1 MPLVPLP
8 LPDPGSP
15 DLSSPLGFLRWLGRA
30 QRRGQ
35 LLATLWC
42 TLELGSMAALPVAV
56 GRGVQA
62 VVDRDTRALLTAGL
76 LALLLSATQT
86 AMTVLVH
93 RQVVWNWIHAA
104 SQVRQLVARQAS
116 ALGGGLSRR
125 IATGEIV
132 AVSSGDVEK
141 IGWYVELTA
150 RLRGAVLAWLGVS
163 AVVLWRQPGLGLAV
177 LLGVPVLA
185 VAVWPLLG
193 PFERR
198 YTEQRAL
205 GGRASELAA
214 DTVAGLRVLRGI
226 GGEELFLRRYR
237 AASQRVRA
245 AAVRTARTW
254 AVMQA
259 QEVLLPG
266 LFVIGVTWYGARLAL
281 DGSIGVGE
289 LIAVYGATAFLAAP
303 LRVIGEAAHAW
314 SVARVSAGRAVKVLS
329 LTREG
334 GAAGGEGGGSS
345 DRVFADGVD
354 VPGGDGSGGAAEG
367 NGDETS
373 DPVFADGVEGADVP
387 GADGSGGAVDA
398 DGAGVAVGSSGVAE
412 LVRRAAR
419 SDLHDPVSGL
429 TVRAGRLT
437 AVVCG
442 DPDAA
447 GELAARLGGRPV
459 LAEGERAKP
468 SVRLG
473 GVALDG
479 VPLAAARAAVLV
491 HDKEPVLLSG
501 TLADLFDVPRSG
513 RVGPAEAL
521 AAARAQDALEAL
533 VEGSPECADDPM
545 AARITERGRSL
556 SGGQRQRLAL
566 ARALVADPPVLV
578 LDEPTSAVDA
588 HTEARIAAGLREL
601 RAGRTT
607 VVFATSPLLLDQAD
621 TVLLLQRGRVAATGT
636 HRELMAV
643 EPRYR
648 AVVTRDES
656 APPET
661 GAPEPVGAS
670 EPVGPGGPAGSAEV
684 PVGSVLPGGAE

>member
-8 LPDPGSP
+8 LSDPGSP
-15 DLSSPLGFLRWLGRA
+15 DLSSPRAFLRWLGRA
-30 QRRGQ
+30 QRRGR
-35 LLATLWC
+35 LLAVLWS
-42 TLELGSMAALPVAV
+42 TLELGAMAALPVAV

-62 VVDRDTRALLTAGL
+62 VVDRNTRALLAAGL
-76 LALLLSATQT
+76 LALLLSAVQT
-86 AMTVLVH
+86 AMTVLLH
-93 RQVVWNWIHAA
+93 RQVVWNWIQAA
-104 SQVRQLVARQAS
+104 SQIRQLVARQAS
-116 ALGGGLSRR
+116 ALGGGLGRR

-150 RLRGAVLAWLGVS
+150 RLYGAVLAWLGVS
-163 AVVLWRQPGLGLAV
+163 TVVLWRQPGLGLAV

-185 VAVWPLLG
+185 AAVWPLLG

-198 YTEQRAL
+198 YDEQRAL
-205 GGRASELAA
+205 GGKASELAA

-226 GGEELFLRRYR
+226 GGEELFLNRYR

-245 AAVRTARTW
+245 AAVRAARTW

-266 LFVIGVTWYGARLAL
+266 LFVVGVTWYGARLAL

-329 LTREG
+329 LARE
-334 GAAGGEGGGSS
+334 
-345 DRVFADGVD
+345 DG
-354 VPGGDGSGGAAEG
+354 PE
-367 NGDETS
+367 
-373 DPVFADGVEGADVP
+373 
-387 GADGSGGAVDA
+387 
-398 DGAGVAVGSSGVAE
+398 DGAEPAREAGAE
-412 LVRRAAR
+412 LLRRADR

-429 TVRAGRLT
+429 TARAGRLT

-459 LAEGERAKP
+459 PAEGQRPHP

-473 GVALDG
+473 GVELDG

-501 TLADLFDVPRSG
+501 TLAELFDVPRSG
-513 RVGPAEAL
+513 RVAPAEAL
-521 AAARAQDALEAL
+521 AAARAQDALDAL
-533 VEGSPECADDPM
+533 VDGSPECAGDPM

-566 ARALVADPPVLV
+566 ARSLVADPPVLV

-588 HTEARIAAGLREL
+588 HTESRIAAGLSAL
-601 RAGRTT
+601 RSGRTT
-607 VVFATSPLLLDQAD
+607 VVFATSPLLLDRAD
-621 TVLLLQRGRVAATGT
+621 TVLLLQHGRVAAAGT
-636 HRELMAV
+636 HRELMTG

-648 AVVTRDES
+648 AVVTRDEG
-656 APPET
+656 PP
-661 GAPEPVGAS
+661 GAPEPAGMTAAA
-670 EPVGPGGPAGSAEV
+670 GPGPAG
-684 PVGSVLPGGAE
+684 GAP

>member
-8 LPDPGSP
+8 LSDPGSP

-35 LLATLWC
+35 SLATLWC

-185 VAVWPLLG
+185 AAVWPLLG

-334 GAAGGEGGGSS
+334 GATGGGGDGAS
-345 DRVFADGVD
+345 DRVGAGGVD
-354 VPGGDGSGGAAEG
+354 VPGGAGS
-367 NGDETS
+367 D
-373 DPVFADGVEGADVP
+373 
-387 GADGSGGAVDA
+387 GAVDV
-398 DGAGVAVGSSGVAE
+398 DGAGVAAGSAGVAE

-479 VPLAAARAAVLV
+479 VPLAAVRAAVLV

-513 RVGPAEAL
+513 RIGPAEAL

-533 VEGSPECADDPM
+533 VEGSPECAGDPM

-636 HRELMAV
+636 HRELMAA

-661 GAPEPVGAS
+661 GAPEPVGA
-670 EPVGPGGPAGSAEV
+670 PGAVGPGGPAEAAEV
-684 PVGSVLPGGAE
+684 PVGSALPGGAE

>member
-15 DLSSPLGFLRWLGRA
+15 DLSSPRGFLRWLGRS
-30 QRRGQ
+30 QPRGR
-35 LLATLWC
+35 LLATLWS
-42 TLELGSMAALPVAV
+42 TLELGALAALPVAI

-62 VVDRDTRALLTAGL
+62 VVDRDTRALLAAGL
-76 LALLLSATQT
+76 LALLLSALQT

-93 RQVVWNWIHAA
+93 RRAVWNWIHAA

-150 RLRGAVLAWLGVS
+150 RLYGAVLAWLGVS
-163 AVVLWRQPGLGLAV
+163 AVVLWHRPGLGLAV

-185 VAVWPLLG
+185 AAVWPLLG

-205 GGRASELAA
+205 GGKASELAA

-314 SVARVSAGRAVKVLS
+314 SVARVSAGRAVKVLA
-329 LTREG
+329 LTREEG
-334 GAAGGEGGGSS
+334 LDEEGPDGDGASVSVGAGDGEG
-345 DRVFADGVD
+345 
-354 VPGGDGSGGAAEG
+354 
-367 NGDETS
+367 
-373 DPVFADGVEGADVP
+373 
-387 GADGSGGAVDA
+387 AV
-398 DGAGVAVGSSGVAE
+398 E
-412 LVRRAAR
+412 LVRRAGR

-429 TVRAGRLT
+429 TARAGRLT

-447 GELAARLGGRPV
+447 GELAARLGGRPA

-473 GVALDG
+473 GIALDA

-501 TLADLFDVPRSG
+501 TLAGLLDVPRSG
-513 RVGPAEAL
+513 RVEPAEAL
-521 AAARAQDALEAL
+521 AAARAEDALEAL
-533 VEGSPECADDPM
+533 VEGSPECAGDPM

-566 ARALVADPPVLV
+566 ARSLVADPPVLV

-588 HTEARIAAGLREL
+588 HTESRIAAGLREL

-607 VVFATSPLLLDQAD
+607 VVFATSPLLLDRAD
-621 TVLLLQRGRVAATGT
+621 TVLLLQQGRVAATGT
-636 HRELMAV
+636 HRELMAAD
-643 EPRYR
+643 PRYR
-648 AVVTRDES
+648 AVVTRDE
-656 APPET
+656 
-661 GAPEPVGAS
+661 GA
-670 EPVGPGGPAGSAEV
+670 
-684 PVGSVLPGGAE
+684 PGGAGAGEAGEAEVAVGSGGAQ

>member
-56 GRGVQA
+56 GCGVQA
-62 VVDRDTRALLTAGL
+62 VVDGDTRALLTAGL

-163 AVVLWRQPGLGLAV
+163 AVVLWRRPGLGLAV

-185 VAVWPLLG
+185 AAVWPLLA

-334 GAAGGEGGGSS
+334 GAAGG
-345 DRVFADGVD
+345 
-354 VPGGDGSGGAAEG
+354 GGDGASDRFLAEG
-367 NGDETS
+367 
-373 DPVFADGVEGADVP
+373 VDVP
-387 GADGSGGAVDA
+387 GADGSGGVVDA
-398 DGAGVAVGSSGVAE
+398 GGAGVAAGSAGAAE

-459 LAEGERAKP
+459 LAEGERAEP
-468 SVRLG
+468 SARLG
-473 GVALDG
+473 GIALDG

-513 RVGPAEAL
+513 RIGPAEAL

-533 VEGSPECADDPM
+533 AEGSPECAGDPM

-636 HRELMAV
+636 HRELMAA

-661 GAPEPVGAS
+661 GAPEPVGA
-670 EPVGPGGPAGSAEV
+670 PGAVGPGGPAGPAEV

>member
-8 LPDPGSP
+8 LPDPGNP
-15 DLSSPLGFLRWLGRA
+15 DLSSPRGFLRWLGRS
-30 QRRGQ
+30 QLRGR
-35 LLATLWC
+35 LLATLWS
-42 TLELGSMAALPVAV
+42 TLELGALAALPVAI

-62 VVDRDTRALLTAGL
+62 VVDRDTRALLAAGL
-76 LALLLSATQT
+76 LALLLSALQT
-86 AMTVLVH
+86 ATTVLVH
-93 RQVVWNWIHAA
+93 RRSVWNWIHAA
-104 SQVRQLVARQAS
+104 SQVRQLLARQAS
-116 ALGGGLSRR
+116 ALGGGLNRR

-150 RLRGAVLAWLGVS
+150 RLYGAVLAWLGVS

-185 VAVWPLLG
+185 AAVWPLLG

-205 GGRASELAA
+205 GGKASELAA

-254 AVMQA
+254 AAMQA

-281 DGSIGVGE
+281 EGSIGVGE

-314 SVARVSAGRAVKVLS
+314 SVARVSAGRAVKVLA
-329 LTREG
+329 LTREEGLEGDAASDPG
-334 GAAGGEGGGSS
+334 GAGAGE
-345 DRVFADGVD
+345 
-354 VPGGDGSGGAAEG
+354 GAAEL
-367 NGDETS
+367 
-373 DPVFADGVEGADVP
+373 VHR
-387 GADGSGGAVDA
+387 
-398 DGAGVAVGSSGVAE
+398 AG
-412 LVRRAAR
+412 R

-429 TVRAGRLT
+429 TARAGRLT

-447 GELAARLGGRPV
+447 GELAARLGGRPA

-473 GVALDG
+473 GIALDG

-501 TLADLFDVPRSG
+501 TLAGLLDVPRSG
-513 RVGPAEAL
+513 RVEPAEAL
-521 AAARAQDALEAL
+521 AAARAGDALEAL
-533 VEGSPECADDPM
+533 VEGSPECAGDPM

-566 ARALVADPPVLV
+566 ARSLVADPPVLV

-588 HTEARIAAGLREL
+588 HTESRIAAGLREL

-607 VVFATSPLLLDQAD
+607 VVFATSPLLLDRAD
-621 TVLLLQRGRVAATGT
+621 TVLLLQQGRVAATGT
-636 HRELMAV
+636 HRELMAAD
-643 EPRYR
+643 PRYR
-648 AVVTRDES
+648 AVVTRDE
-656 APPET
+656 
-661 GAPEPVGAS
+661 GAPGGA
-670 EPVGPGGPAGSAEV
+670 GAGEAGEAEV
-684 PVGSVLPGGAE
+684 PVGSGGAQ

>member
-15 DLSSPLGFLRWLGRA
+15 DLSSPRGFLRWLGRS
-30 QRRGQ
+30 QLRGR
-35 LLATLWC
+35 LLATLWS
-42 TLELGSMAALPVAV
+42 TLELGALAALPVAI

-62 VVDRDTRALLTAGL
+62 VVDRDTRALLAAGL
-76 LALLLSATQT
+76 LALVLSALQT
-86 AMTVLVH
+86 TMTVLVH
-93 RQVVWNWIHAA
+93 RRAVWNWIHAA

-150 RLRGAVLAWLGVS
+150 RLYGAVLAWLGVS
-163 AVVLWRQPGLGLAV
+163 VVVLWHQPGLGLAV

-185 VAVWPLLG
+185 AAVWPLLG

-205 GGRASELAA
+205 GGKASELAA

-314 SVARVSAGRAVKVLS
+314 SVARVSAGRAVKVLA
-329 LTREG
+329 LTREEG
-334 GAAGGEGGGSS
+334 LEGDGASVPVGVADGEGT
-345 DRVFADGVD
+345 V
-354 VPGGDGSGGAAEG
+354 
-367 NGDETS
+367 
-373 DPVFADGVEGADVP
+373 
-387 GADGSGGAVDA
+387 
-398 DGAGVAVGSSGVAE
+398 E
-412 LVRRAAR
+412 LVRRAGR

-429 TVRAGRLT
+429 TARAGRLT

-447 GELAARLGGRPV
+447 GELAARLGGRPA

-473 GVALDG
+473 GIALDG

-501 TLADLFDVPRSG
+501 TLAELLDVPRSG
-513 RVGPAEAL
+513 RVEPAEAL
-521 AAARAQDALEAL
+521 AAARAEDALEAL
-533 VEGSPECADDPM
+533 VEGSPECAGDPM

-566 ARALVADPPVLV
+566 ARSLVADPPVLV

-588 HTEARIAAGLREL
+588 HTESRIAAGLREL

-607 VVFATSPLLLDQAD
+607 VVFATSPLLLDRAD
-621 TVLLLQRGRVAATGT
+621 TVLLLQQGRVAATGT
-636 HRELMAV
+636 HRELMAAD
-643 EPRYR
+643 PRYR
-648 AVVTRDES
+648 AVVTRDE
-656 APPET
+656 
-661 GAPEPVGAS
+661 GA
-670 EPVGPGGPAGSAEV
+670 
-684 PVGSVLPGGAE
+684 PGGAGAGAGDAGEAEVAVGSGGAQ

>member
-8 LPDPGSP
+8 LTDPGSP
-15 DLSSPLGFLRWLGRA
+15 DLSSPRGFLRWLGRS
-30 QRRGQ
+30 QLRGR
-35 LLATLWC
+35 LLATLWS
-42 TLELGSMAALPVAV
+42 TLELGALAALPVAI

-62 VVDRDTRALLTAGL
+62 VVDRDTRALLAAGL
-76 LALLLSATQT
+76 LALLLSALQT

-93 RQVVWNWIHAA
+93 RRAVWNWIHAA

-150 RLRGAVLAWLGVS
+150 RLYGAVLAWLGVS

-185 VAVWPLLG
+185 AAVWPLLG

-205 GGRASELAA
+205 GGKASELAA

-314 SVARVSAGRAVKVLS
+314 SVARVSAGRAVKVLA
-329 LTREG
+329 LTREEG
-334 GAAGGEGGGSS
+334 LEGDAA
-345 DRVFADGVD
+345 
-354 VPGGDGSGGAAEG
+354 
-367 NGDETS
+367 S
-373 DPVFADGVEGADVP
+373 DPVGAGAGEGA
-387 GADGSGGAVDA
+387 
-398 DGAGVAVGSSGVAE
+398 AE
-412 LVRRAAR
+412 LVRRAGR

-429 TVRAGRLT
+429 TARAGRLT

-447 GELAARLGGRPV
+447 GELAARLGGRPA

-473 GVALDG
+473 GIALDG

-501 TLADLFDVPRSG
+501 TLAGLLDVPRSG

-521 AAARAQDALEAL
+521 AAARAEDALEAL
-533 VEGSPECADDPM
+533 VEGSPECAGDPM

-566 ARALVADPPVLV
+566 ARSLVADPPVLV

-588 HTEARIAAGLREL
+588 HTESRIAAGLREL

-607 VVFATSPLLLDQAD
+607 VVFATSPLLLDRAD
-621 TVLLLQRGRVAATGT
+621 TVLLLRQGRVAATGT
-636 HRELMAV
+636 HRELMAAD
-643 EPRYR
+643 PRYR
-648 AVVTRDES
+648 VVVTRDE
-656 APPET
+656 
-661 GAPEPVGAS
+661 GAPGGAA
-670 EPVGPGGPAGSAEV
+670 AGEAGQAEV
-684 PVGSVLPGGAE
+684 PVGSGGAQ

>member
-15 DLSSPLGFLRWLGRA
+15 DLSSPRGFLRWLGRS
-30 QRRGQ
+30 QLRGR
-35 LLATLWC
+35 LLATLWS
-42 TLELGSMAALPVAV
+42 TLELGALAALPVAI

-62 VVDRDTRALLTAGL
+62 VVDRDTRALLAAGL
-76 LALLLSATQT
+76 LALVLSALQT
-86 AMTVLVH
+86 TMTVLVH
-93 RQVVWNWIHAA
+93 RRAVWNWIHAA

-150 RLRGAVLAWLGVS
+150 RLYGAVLAWLGVS
-163 AVVLWRQPGLGLAV
+163 VVVLWHQPGLGLAV

-185 VAVWPLLG
+185 AAVWPLLG

-205 GGRASELAA
+205 GGKASELAA

-314 SVARVSAGRAVKVLS
+314 SVARVSAGRAVKVLA
-329 LTREG
+329 LTREEG
-334 GAAGGEGGGSS
+334 LDGDGASVPVGPGDGEG
-345 DRVFADGVD
+345 
-354 VPGGDGSGGAAEG
+354 
-367 NGDETS
+367 
-373 DPVFADGVEGADVP
+373 
-387 GADGSGGAVDA
+387 AV
-398 DGAGVAVGSSGVAE
+398 E
-412 LVRRAAR
+412 LVRRAGR

-429 TVRAGRLT
+429 TARAGRLT

-447 GELAARLGGRPV
+447 GELAARLGGRPA

-473 GVALDG
+473 GIALDG

-501 TLADLFDVPRSG
+501 TLAGLLDVPRSG
-513 RVGPAEAL
+513 RVEPAEAL
-521 AAARAQDALEAL
+521 AAARAEDALEAL
-533 VEGSPECADDPM
+533 VEGSPECAGDPM

-566 ARALVADPPVLV
+566 ARSLVADPPVLV

-588 HTEARIAAGLREL
+588 HTESRIAAGLREL
-601 RAGRTT
+601 RAERTT
-607 VVFATSPLLLDQAD
+607 VVFATSPLLLDRAD
-621 TVLLLQRGRVAATGT
+621 TVLLLQQGRVVATGT
-636 HRELMAV
+636 HRELMAAD
-643 EPRYR
+643 PRYR
-648 AVVTRDES
+648 AVVTRDE
-656 APPET
+656 
-661 GAPEPVGAS
+661 GA
-670 EPVGPGGPAGSAEV
+670 
-684 PVGSVLPGGAE
+684 PGGAGAGTGAGGAGEAEVAVGSGGAQ